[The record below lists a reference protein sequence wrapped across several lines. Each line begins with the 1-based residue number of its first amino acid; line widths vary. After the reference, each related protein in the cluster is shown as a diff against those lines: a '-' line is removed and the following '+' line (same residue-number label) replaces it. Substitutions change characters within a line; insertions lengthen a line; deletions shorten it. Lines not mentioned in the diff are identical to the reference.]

1 MSMMNMALPTPDV
14 GETVATYSKY
24 EGAQRAV
31 SKLIENEIPARDI
44 AIVGKGLRSIEKIT
58 GKLGWGRA
66 AWQGAMNGLFLGLLI
81 SAFAAIWMPEAAM
94 AMIGGIILIGV
105 AFGMALRILNYS
117 LVRRR
122 RDYASMMTITA
133 DRYEVTVVG
142 VYTGK
147 ARELLGTAKPR
158 TTVSRPPSMDPPQYG
173 VRITDQPRATP
184 APETSAAKDP
194 HTSTAPQHS
203 TPKGPETVTDPETPK
218 GPAEQ

>member
-1 MSMMNMALPTPDV
+1 MMNMTLPTPEV

-31 SKLIENEIPARDI
+31 SKLIEKDIPARDI
-44 AIVGKGLRSIEKIT
+44 AIVGKGLRSVEKIT

-81 SAFAAIWMPEAAM
+81 SAFAVIWMPEATTM
-94 AMIGGIILIGV
+94 MIGGVILIAV

-117 LVRRR
+117 VLRRR
-122 RDYASMMTITA
+122 RDYASMMALTA
-133 DRYEVTVVG
+133 DRYEITVTG

-147 ARELLGTAKPR
+147 ARELLGTVKPR

-173 VRITDQPRATP
+173 VRITDQQAAAP
-184 APETSAAKDP
+184 APET
-194 HTSTAPQHS
+194 TT
-203 TPKGPETVTDPETPK
+203 
-218 GPAEQ
+218 GPAEQKPAEPADS

>member
-1 MSMMNMALPTPDV
+1 MMNMALPTPDV

-31 SKLIENEIPARDI
+31 SKLIEKEIPARDI
-44 AIVGKGLRSIEKIT
+44 AIVGKGLRSVEKVT

-66 AWQGAMNGLFLGLLI
+66 AWQGAMNGLLLGMLI
-81 SAFAAIWMPEAAM
+81 AAFAVIWVPDASM
-94 AMIGGIILIGV
+94 AMIGGVLLIGV

-133 DRYEVTVVG
+133 ERYEVAVTG
-142 VYTGK
+142 LYTSK
-147 ARELLGTAKPR
+147 SREILSTTKPR

-173 VRITDQPRATP
+173 VRITDQPRAAAPETGTGPADPGSPEP
-184 APETSAAKDP
+184 APEAENSAQSRD
-194 HTSTAPQHS
+194 
-203 TPKGPETVTDPETPK
+203 
-218 GPAEQ
+218 